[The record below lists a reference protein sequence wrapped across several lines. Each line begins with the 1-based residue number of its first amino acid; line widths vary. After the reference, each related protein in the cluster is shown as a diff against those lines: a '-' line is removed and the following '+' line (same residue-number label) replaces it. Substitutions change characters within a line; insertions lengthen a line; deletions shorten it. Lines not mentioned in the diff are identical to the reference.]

1 MMGVRVGDSLSDKMT
16 LWRYMSIDKFID
28 ILSKN
33 QLFLAP
39 LSSFQKTDPF
49 EGYAPKIVLEAYT
62 GSVRA
67 AYDET
72 FGLIIKGLGNSN
84 NNTSKIQ
91 LIKDESEK
99 CKARAY
105 SMYYKIMK
113 SSCVNCW
120 YHNDFESEAMWNLY
134 SDSGKGVAIKTNVG
148 SLANSLKE
156 NHELCLRIGKVK
168 YLNFF
173 DANLKPEDCLV
184 DGSTSPLLKRK
195 EYEHENEV
203 RLYLVPKPE
212 DWDTYKPN
220 PFFVDINVS
229 TLIEEIYISPYVGE
243 PFTSSIYKICELFGI
258 PESKIKKSKLLDDY
272 KEAMRKIVEA

>member
-1 MMGVRVGDSLSDKMT
+1 MSVDVSKSLCSEMT
-16 LWRYMSIDKFID
+16 LWRYMSIDKLID
-28 ILSKN
+28 LFSKK

-39 LSSFQKTDPF
+39 LSFYQSTDPF
-49 EGYAPKIVLEAYT
+49 EGYAPKIVLEAYREIT
-62 GSVRA
+62 NIT
-67 AYDET
+67 YD
-72 FGLIIKGLGNSN
+72 KGLERIINQLGPSN
-84 NNTSKIQ
+84 YDDKTRE
-91 LIKDESEK
+91 LIEGISQEGKE
-99 CKARAY
+99 RAI
-105 SMYYKIMK
+105 SRYYKVMK

-148 SLANSLKE
+148 SLVNSLKE
-156 NHELCLRIGKVK
+156 NHELRLRIGKVK

-173 DANLKPEDCLV
+173 DSNLKPEDCLV

-212 DWDTYKPN
+212 NWDTYKPT
-220 PFFVDINVS
+220 PFFVDINVL

-272 KEAMRKIVEA
+272 KEAMRKIVEI